1 MNIIQDL
8 FPTTTDGRG
17 SDVRDCQGER
27 VERVHCA
34 VADLS
39 GRYKALDR
47 QAKQITKQMKEIKE
61 KMIQHANQETGDITG
76 LDGCLYATYRP
87 VTRCIVDKAA
97 LEADYKGLFSEG
109 SKYVKV
115 SAGTVF
121 KLK

>member
-1 MNIIQDL
+1 MNTHNNIIKEL
-8 FPTTTDGRG
+8 FPQSAGMSVYD
-17 SDVRDCQGER
+17 DPPAERDY
-27 VERVHCA
+27 CA
-34 VADLS
+34 VSDLMT
-39 GRYKALDR
+39 RYKALDR
-47 QAKQITKQMKEIKE
+47 QAKIIAKQMADLKG
-61 KMIQHANQETGDITG
+61 KMVQHANTDTGDITG

>member
-1 MNIIQDL
+1 MKNIIQEL
-8 FPTTTDGRG
+8 FPTHA
-17 SDVRDCQGER
+17 DVGIYEAVP
-27 VERVHCA
+27 VERDHCA

-47 QAKQITKQMKEIKE
+47 QVKQISKQMKEIKE
-61 KMIQHANQETGDITG
+61 KLVQHANQDTGDITG

-97 LEADYKGLFSEG
+97 LEADYKGLFGEG
-109 SKYVKV
+109 SKYIKM
-115 SAGTVF
+115 SEGYVF